1 MRTGVRR
8 SSPAGIRRPEETVRA
23 ARAAVPGN
31 TRHPRCVT
39 HLDLFTR
46 IKRLPRSFRDSG
58 RAVEASWRLALITVL
73 QFMEELPGRQAADAV
88 RGEHPLEI
96 AVGTGVG

>member
-1 MRTGVRR
+1 MTLHA
-8 SSPAGIRRPEETVRA
+8 PAGIHHPRRNRSCRTCSLSA
-23 ARAAVPGN
+23 WKYA
-31 TRHPRCVT
+31 HPRCVT

-58 RAVEASWRLALITVL
+58 RAVEAPWRLALITVL

-88 RGEHPLEI
+88 RGRI
-96 AVGTGVG
+96 RWK